1 MLDVGTLSRLVEEV
15 VQRGGRQACG
25 DCVMILATTAL
36 RISEVAGL
44 QVGDVD
50 LLRGLLAVRR
60 QTYPG
65 RGGLVTKETKGRRRR
80 LVPIIE
86 PLRATLERLTVGT
99 ARDARLLVGPRGGV
113 ITTVT
118 LRDVTRWDGVG

>member
-1 MLDVGTLSRLVEEV
+1 M
-15 VQRGGRQACG
+15 G
-25 DCVMILATTAL
+25 DCVMILATAAL

-50 LLRGLLAVRR
+50 LLRGLLTVRR

-86 PLRATLERLTVGT
+86 PRRATFGATDRRQGQGCSSAGWSSWRGDHDRDPARCDGGGTSWLMILGCPGPCGTVCE
-99 ARDARLLVGPRGGV
+99 
-113 ITTVT
+113 
-118 LRDVTRWDGVG
+118 TRR